1 MSISTA
7 PPAPPSAPSTVTT
20 SPRSRLAAVT
30 ALHVL
35 FWASVAMSVML
46 FVLWGGIATM
56 VDLGSTMR
64 GLGMITGLIGT
75 DLVLVMLVL
84 AARIPWL
91 DQLIGHDTAIAYHR
105 KLGKPALYL
114 ILAHAALLIGGA
126 AVLDGFDVVGATI
139 TILTDLDNFLASIG
153 LLLFVVIVVSSIVAA
168 VRKWSYE
175 AWYVIHLLS
184 YIAIVLALP
193 HQSIPGAVLA
203 DGSWRYAYWLTLYGI
218 AFGSLLLFRVLLPVG
233 RSLFHGLKVSRVEY
247 IAPGVASIYLTGRRV
262 ESLRIRGGQYA
273 LWRFWGAKTWW
284 HAHPISF
291 SATPTPNTL
300 RITVRELG
308 DGSRALT
315 NVNPGTRVTFS
326 GPFGIFTNQAR
337 TAPHAVLIS
346 AGIGVT
352 PIRAFLEDA
361 ALSPGEATVIL
372 RHSGSDPTYLWDEI
386 HALAEESGTRVIE
399 MRGHRPPGITTWM
412 SATAS
417 AEQLTLESM
426 LPELTDSDLYVCG
439 PTAWTELVI
448 QDARAAGVP
457 EHQIHVEQFDW

>member
-1 MSISTA
+1 MSIATA

-20 SPRSRLAAVT
+20 SPRSRHAAVT

-153 LLLFVVIVVSSIVAA
+153 LLLFVVVVVSSIVAA

-233 RSLFHGLKVSRVEY
+233 RSLFQG
-247 IAPGVASIYLTGRRV
+247 
-262 ESLRIRGGQYA
+262 
-273 LWRFWGAKTWW
+273 
-284 HAHPISF
+284 
-291 SATPTPNTL
+291 
-300 RITVRELG
+300 
-308 DGSRALT
+308 
-315 NVNPGTRVTFS
+315 
-326 GPFGIFTNQAR
+326 
-337 TAPHAVLIS
+337 
-346 AGIGVT
+346 
-352 PIRAFLEDA
+352 
-361 ALSPGEATVIL
+361 
-372 RHSGSDPTYLWDEI
+372 
-386 HALAEESGTRVIE
+386 
-399 MRGHRPPGITTWM
+399 
-412 SATAS
+412 
-417 AEQLTLESM
+417 
-426 LPELTDSDLYVCG
+426 
-439 PTAWTELVI
+439 
-448 QDARAAGVP
+448 
-457 EHQIHVEQFDW
+457 